1 MRLGL
6 GEYCACAGTPA
17 LVHRRQFV
25 LLPYFLTD
33 QTGNPRI
40 ALDYGDDPTL
50 CGLTC
55 NLKYEFDPDRLLEIV
70 AALDRHRERTWPSN
84 HAILVIEIEIVDIH
98 DRIG

>member
-1 MRLGL
+1 LRLRWHARLGSS
-6 GEYCACAGTPA
+6 TP
-17 LVHRRQFV
+17 LV
-25 LLPYFLTD
+25 LLPYFLAD

-50 CGLTC
+50 SGLTR

-70 AALDRHRERTWPSN
+70 GVLDRHHERTWSSN
-84 HAILVIEIEIVDIH
+84 HAVLVIEIEIVDIH